1 MADKKPN
8 ERVEDEGALKIDVR
22 STPMI
27 KKDEVPAEQITTS
40 HRGVTIKPLS
50 AETDTKPAEPV
61 VLEPKEVAIE
71 EPKVEEAPPAVIS
84 LPANPS
90 PPVDDAPKHEA
101 PAIVEPAVEEQPV
114 GEVKE
119 AEKPGEMQSPKVFD
133 TKQYHLPINEG
144 VAGGTGK
151 RVMIFVIVILLIVIG
166 GLVAIDAGWVD
177 LGFKL
182 PFDLIK

>member
-1 MADKKPN
+1 
-8 ERVEDEGALKIDVR
+8 
-22 STPMI
+22 
-27 KKDEVPAEQITTS
+27 
-40 HRGVTIKPLS
+40 
-50 AETDTKPAEPV
+50 
-61 VLEPKEVAIE
+61 
-71 EPKVEEAPPAVIS
+71 
-84 LPANPS
+84 
-90 PPVDDAPKHEA
+90 
-101 PAIVEPAVEEQPV
+101 
-114 GEVKE
+114 
-119 AEKPGEMQSPKVFD
+119 MQSPKVFD